1 MGARVLLIDE
11 IQRKIHNPFHVNHMS
26 EQFLLKELKSRG
38 LGTQL
43 IQDMT
48 ALADET
54 IRGLQSNLFLTGI
67 FVYA

>member
-1 MGARVLLIDE
+1 
-11 IQRKIHNPFHVNHMS
+11 MS

-38 LGTQL
+38 LSTQL

-67 FVYA
+67 FVYASHRKLVQYMMVLLEMLYA